1 MWQIIKTEQINLDTN
16 KYNNIWYVTT
26 HITWFKCIRR
36 LHGPGLWL
44 SIWKEPKT
52 VKTHPWRCWWIPW
65 KQLHTLYLR
74 SGIDIATTHDTL
86 NVIRSDP
93 MRFKQISETIV
104 PVDRN
109 IQETHF
115 CLTFLF
121 IHPDISRW
129 LLNSLH
135 NIDVFFGICRT
146 YFLIYYLQFDLQL
159 QLNYIVFVTDKISYK
174 LCPW

>member
-1 MWQIIKTEQINLDTN
+1 MWHIKTEQINLDTN

-115 CLTFLF
+115 CLTFLS
-121 IHPDISRW
+121 IQI
-129 LLNSLH
+129 
-135 NIDVFFGICRT
+135 
-146 YFLIYYLQFDLQL
+146 FLDDCWIASTTSMCFL
-159 QLNYIVFVTDKISYK
+159 VFVEHISWYITYN
-174 LCPW
+174 LTYSYN